1 MQRLRAWKYWPWLR
15 EAGIV
20 VLMLLAVRAYQQRSL
35 VSGLAP
41 QLSGIDLAGKPVSLA
56 DYRGKPL
63 VLHFWATWCN
73 VCRAEQH
80 NLDALAR
87 DTAVLSIAT
96 DSGSAQR
103 VASYAAEHKIALRVI
118 PDPDGELSKR
128 FGVHSFPTT
137 FLLDRDGAIR
147 HSEVGYT
154 TELGLRLRVWSA
166 GR

>member
-1 MQRLRAWKYWPWLR
+1 MQRLRAWKYWPWVR

-20 VLMLLAVRAYQQRSL
+20 VLIVLALRVYQQRSL
-35 VSGLAP
+35 VSGQAP

-80 NLDALAR
+80 NIDALAK
-87 DTAVLSIAT
+87 DTAVLSVAT
-96 DSGSAQR
+96 DSGGAQQ
-103 VASYAAEHKIALRVI
+103 VASYVAQHEIAPRVI
-118 PDPDGELSKR
+118 ADPDSELSKH

-137 FLLDRDGAIR
+137 FVLDGRGAIR

-154 TELGLRLRVWSA
+154 TELGLRMRVWSA